1 MELIVA
7 VYDDWG
13 IGRDGTQP
21 VALSADRKFFRTT
34 TRGAMVIAGRRTIE
48 DFPGKQPL
56 PGRVNVALSRSGAEI
71 PGFTVCDSAEKA
83 AALSRTA
90 ERCFV
95 IGGGSVYRQMLP
107 FCDTAYVTKVHVTPE
122 SDTFFPNLDEDKDW
136 YLAETLQSGE
146 ENGIAYEMCLY
157 KRKKRCHLRQTKVAA
172 CFFTWTA
179 CVFRL
184 PVPAFSARDGAAR
197 NG

>member
-21 VALSADRKFFRTT
+21 SPCPPTRKFFRTT

-95 IGGGSVYRQMLP
+95 IGGGSVLP
-107 FCDTAYVTKVHVTPE
+107 ADAALLRRGLYHKSACDAGIRHL
-122 SDTFFPNLDEDKDW
+122 FPK
-136 YLAETLQSGE
+136 SGR
-146 ENGIAYEMCLY
+146 G
-157 KRKKRCHLRQTKVAA
+157 
-172 CFFTWTA
+172 
-179 CVFRL
+179 
-184 PVPAFSARDGAAR
+184 
-197 NG
+197 